1 MSEKQAFGLQKC
13 NPNALITMSKSFYP
27 HLSVTPVSFYTP
39 KFFSIDISLG
49 NIFIKKSKI
58 SKHFEIFDTFRQK
71 HFEIFDKTDKIG
83 QTF

>member
-1 MSEKQAFGLQKC
+1 MVELTNHRKGFDLEGLLTPQFSSS
-13 NPNALITMSKSFYP
+13 P
-27 HLSVTPVSFYTP
+27 SVLPPISFYTP

-49 NIFIKKSKI
+49 NIFIKKNKI
-58 SKHFEIFDTFRQK
+58 SKHFEIFDIFGQK